1 MTTPFLN
8 YYTKTCKKQEAGLED
23 GRAGASGSGAAQEV
37 DRGACENMRAA
48 GRRPPKP
55 GGRGYPRVVDL
66 YSVKPL
72 DVAAL

>member
-1 MTTPFLN
+1 
-8 YYTKTCKKQEAGLED
+8 
-23 GRAGASGSGAAQEV
+23 
-37 DRGACENMRAA
+37 MRAA